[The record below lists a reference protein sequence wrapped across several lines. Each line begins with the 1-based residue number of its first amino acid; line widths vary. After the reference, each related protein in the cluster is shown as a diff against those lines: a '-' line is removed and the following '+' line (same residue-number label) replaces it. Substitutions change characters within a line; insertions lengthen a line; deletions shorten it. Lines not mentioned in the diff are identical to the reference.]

1 MRRKFGSCLIQIL
14 MMLLMQY
21 VQDLPD
27 RRRAKDTCCM
37 VADLQKKTCNSRP
50 TAERGAGDGI
60 GSCVILVGKS
70 SIFRVH
76 GRSERPVEAPT
87 GRDLQAERSSVTT
100 SI

>member
-1 MRRKFGSCLIQIL
+1 
-14 MMLLMQY
+14 MMLFMQY

-27 RRRAKDTCCM
+27 RLRAKDICCM
-37 VADLQKKTCNSRP
+37 VADLQKKTCDRRP

-70 SIFRVH
+70 SIFGAH
-76 GRSERPVEAPT
+76 NRSERPVEAPT
-87 GRDLQAERSSVTT
+87 GRDLRAERSSVTT